1 MKILLLSTFD
11 NRGGA
16 ARAGFR
22 LCEGLRA
29 AGHEAKML
37 VQEKSE
43 DLDFVELP
51 DHFLFRRFSKLRG
64 YLDLIPG
71 ILLSREKILF
81 SIGWL
86 PSKFVNRKIAGF
98 NPDIIHL
105 QWVNKGFIN
114 LESLTEIKKPVVWT
128 LHDMWAF
135 TGGCHYAYEC
145 DRYLTGCGK
154 CPILHSK
161 REKDLSWYL
170 YKRKKKI
177 FSLIPSLTIITPS
190 NWLTD
195 LAQKSGIFGGHPVIK
210 IPYAININIYK
221 KTDSSLAKKRLGL
234 PEDKKLI
241 LFNAVNATTDE
252 RKGYRYLMSALESMD
267 LKDVGVVIVGADRL
281 SGLEPPGLDVYL
293 LGFITDTDLM
303 VESYNAC
310 DIFVLPSLQDN
321 LPNTVLESLAC
332 ATPVVAFNTGGIPDM
347 IEHKK
352 NGYLADYK
360 SVADLA
366 DGIRWCL
373 HDADARTLSDNARQ
387 KILNEFSEEIII
399 QKHLKL
405 YHELLNK

>member
-29 AGHEAKML
+29 AGHEAKMV

-43 DLDFVELP
+43 NVDFVELP
-51 DHFLFRRFSKLRG
+51 DHFSFKLFPKFRG

-71 ILLSREKILF
+71 VLLAREKILF

-86 PSKFVNRKIAGF
+86 PGKSVKRKISRF

-105 QWVNKGFIN
+105 QWINKGFIN
-114 LESLTEIKKPVVWT
+114 LKMLAEINKPVVWT

-135 TGGCHYAYEC
+135 TGGCHYSYEC
-145 DRYLTGCGK
+145 DRFLTGCGK
-154 CPILHSK
+154 CPVLHSK

-170 YKRKKKI
+170 YKRKKRI
-177 FSLIPSLTIITPS
+177 YDLIPSLTIITPS
-190 NWLTD
+190 LWLTD
-195 LAQKSGIFGGHPVIK
+195 MARKSGVFGNHPVLN
-210 IPYAININIYK
+210 IPYAININTYK
-221 KTDSSLAKKRLGL
+221 KTDMLLARKKLGL
-234 PEDKKLI
+234 PVDKKLI
-241 LFNAVNATTDE
+241 LFNAMNATTDE
-252 RKGYRYLMSALESMD
+252 RKGYRYLMSALESVD
-267 LKDVGVVIVGADRL
+267 LKDIGVVIVGADRL
-281 SGLEPPGLDVYL
+281 SGLEPPGLDVHL
-293 LGFITDTDLM
+293 LGIMSDTELM

-332 ATPVVAFNTGGIPDM
+332 ATPVVGFNTGGIPDM
-347 IEHKK
+347 IEHKR
-352 NGYLADYK
+352 NGYLAAYK
-360 SVADLA
+360 SISDLA
-366 DGIRWCL
+366 NGIKWCL
-373 HDADARTLSDNARQ
+373 YDADAGMLSDNARR

-399 QKHLKL
+399 QKHVDL
-405 YHELLNK
+405 YQQLLNQ